1 MDCSQP
7 GSSVHGILQAGML
20 EWVAIPFSRGPSWPR
35 DWAWVSCIAGRLFTV
50 EPPGKPQRYPGKVPK
65 GGRNVSNFLGLSDF
79 PWGSLSSF
87 PGLCFVGTQA
97 SVHFSPLLPLSR
109 LHVPKDSR
117 GMPHAELGC
126 VFHSLHRRLLP
137 REGTGWLLAHSPAQ
151 YQCLN

>member
-1 MDCSQP
+1 M
-7 GSSVHGILQAGML
+7 SSHSLLQGIILTQGLNLGLQHCRQI
-20 EWVAIPFSRGPSWPR
+20 VYSWSSGNPKR
-35 DWAWVSCIAGRLFTV
+35 DPEKAL
-50 EPPGKPQRYPGKVPK
+50 K

-79 PWGSLSSF
+79 PWGSSSSF